1 MAHTWSCL
9 HPQSV
14 FMAHSPERQAAWRSK
29 HLPNRDEDDDAAGWD
44 TDDDMGNWHKSGP
57 VPERDTD
64 VEVLS
69 RSLQR
74 MESLT
79 HLALLNNAVHEEPYS
94 FWDDG
99 EDDPNRT
106 LEVPSS
112 EPLQSCIVMQ
122 HLPIGCSCN

>member
-1 MAHTWSCL
+1 MTWSCL
-9 HPQSV
+9 HPHPV
-14 FMAHSPERQAAWRSK
+14 LLTHPPERQAAWRSK
-29 HLPNRDEDDDAAGWD
+29 DLPDWDEDDNAADWD
-44 TDDDMGNWHKSGP
+44 TDDDMANWYKSGP

-74 MESLT
+74 MEPLT
-79 HLALLNNAVHEEPYS
+79 HLALLNNAVHEEPYN

-99 EDDPNRT
+99 EDDLDNT

-112 EPLQSCIVMQ
+112 DPL
-122 HLPIGCSCN
+122 